1 MTEESASSKPWLD
14 RLLNGDRAVLSRAI
28 SVLENETNEASA
40 IIRGIYPHLGK
51 AMVVGFTGSP
61 GVGKSTL
68 VNRYI
73 QLLCEN
79 GLQVGVIAVDPSS
92 PLSGGAILGD
102 RIRMVAQEHFSN
114 LFIRSL
120 ASRCHVG
127 GLSRAT
133 ARIVDVMDVAGMDVI
148 IIETVGAG
156 QSEVEIAEIAH
167 TKVVVCSPGLGDDIQ
182 AIKAGILEI
191 ADILVVNKCDLPLAN
206 HTTRQL
212 KAMLAL
218 REALPDWLTPVLNTS
233 AIDGA
238 GVPELLD
245 AIKKHEKILMKRERC
260 PNDGGKK
267 RVLRLLAN
275 AVADEIKND
284 LLINGSL
291 EIDSIC
297 DAVLRG
303 DLMFDEAAKQAMSAV
318 LENHLARS

>member
-1 MTEESASSKPWLD
+1 MTEKRASPNKPWLD

-40 IIRGIYPHLGK
+40 IIRGIYPHIGK

-73 QLLCEN
+73 KLLCEK

-102 RIRMVAQEHFSN
+102 RIRMATQEHLEN

-133 ARIVDVMDVAGMDVI
+133 ARVVDVMDAAGMNVI

-156 QSEVEIAEIAH
+156 QSEVEIAEIVA

-191 ADILVVNKCDLPLAN
+191 ADVLVVNKCDLPL
-206 HTTRQL
+206 
-212 KAMLAL
+212 
-218 REALPDWLTPVLNTS
+218 
-233 AIDGA
+233 
-238 GVPELLD
+238 
-245 AIKKHEKILMKRERC
+245 
-260 PNDGGKK
+260 
-267 RVLRLLAN
+267 
-275 AVADEIKND
+275 
-284 LLINGSL
+284 IN
-291 EIDSIC
+291 
-297 DAVLRG
+297 
-303 DLMFDEAAKQAMSAV
+303 
-318 LENHLARS
+318 

>member
-1 MTEESASSKPWLD
+1 MVEESSWLE
-14 RLLNGDRAVLSRAI
+14 RLKKGDRKVLSRAI
-28 SVLENETNEASA
+28 SVLENETDEAA
-40 IIRGIYPHLGK
+40 TIIKGIYPHLGN
-51 AMVVGFTGSP
+51 ARVVGFTGSP

-68 VNRYI
+68 VNSYI
-73 QLLCEN
+73 SLLCEQ

-102 RIRMVAQEHFSN
+102 RIRMAAKEHLDN

-133 ARIVDVMDVAGMDVI
+133 ARVVDVMDAAGMDVI
-148 IIETVGAG
+148 VIETVGAG

-212 KAMLAL
+212 KAMLGL
-218 REALPDWLTPVLNTS
+218 REARADWAVPVLNTS
-233 AIDGA
+233 AIDGT
-238 GVPELLD
+238 GVDGLQESIASYQLVLSSQEKTGILD
-245 AIKKHEKILMKRERC
+245 AAQQ
-260 PNDGGKK
+260 

-275 AVADEIKND
+275 AAADTLRKDVLATKSSAVN
-284 LLINGSL
+284 
-291 EIDSIC
+291 SIC
-297 DAVLRG
+297 QGVLKGEIVFHEATKRLITEVVDAKR
-303 DLMFDEAAKQAMSAV
+303 
-318 LENHLARS
+318 